1 MLNIITIQALRKSSS
16 LAKPLKTLLLS
27 LAVSDLG
34 VGLLA
39 QPLYIAFLVT
49 KMKQNTNNNI
59 YNTIN
64 EAHPISSHIFAGAS
78 FFGIIA
84 LSADRFLAIH
94 LHLRYQELV
103 THKRVVAAVISI
115 WLFSVFLSL
124 IVNLRWIPE
133 KMNDIIFITVQVV
146 CYITTGLLYCKIY
159 AAVRRHTNQ
168 IQVLQVQQ
176 VATNGE
182 MVNNARLRKT
192 AIGTFYVYL
201 VILACYL
208 PAFFIH
214 VNLTICDQSTLL
226 WHLEWYGLTL
236 LFLNSCLNPLIYCW
250 KMRHIRHA
258 VVDVLRNIFPGHH

>member
-1 MLNIITIQALRKSSS
+1 MFWTSGGFVLIISETKHRKRVFCQFYSDKTSIFTNNLDEFFSSSQIQWHKLKTSIRGRPLIANCVFNAFLSCIAIMLNIITIQALRKSSS

-124 IVNLRWIPE
+124 IVNLRWIPRE
-133 KMNDIIFITVQVV
+133 NEWHYFYNCSGCLLHNYRIALLQDI
-146 CYITTGLLYCKIY
+146 CSRTTPHKSNSSP
-159 AAVRRHTNQ
+159 ASTASSNKWW
-168 IQVLQVQQ
+168 
-176 VATNGE
+176 NG
-182 MVNNARLRKT
+182 K
-192 AIGTFYVYL
+192 
-201 VILACYL
+201 
-208 PAFFIH
+208 
-214 VNLTICDQSTLL
+214 
-226 WHLEWYGLTL
+226 
-236 LFLNSCLNPLIYCW
+236 
-250 KMRHIRHA
+250 
-258 VVDVLRNIFPGHH
+258 